1 MNLYQTELR
10 KPVHVA
16 FCLDYSGSMA
26 GEGFE
31 ELTKAMQYILSD
43 EASNDNIQFS
53 YKDKIDVVPFAS
65 KVGDVWSI
73 NDGTKTDSLLEKI
86 KSRPPT
92 GTTAIYPASI
102 KALELLKSENQDT
115 YNTSIILMTDG
126 QGNVGSFNE
135 LKNYYSNIEKQ
146 IPIYSITF
154 GDALESQLN
163 EIAKLTNA
171 KVFNGKENLVEA
183 FKEVRGYN

>member
-1 MNLYQTELR
+1 
-10 KPVHVA
+10 
-16 FCLDYSGSMA
+16 MA
-26 GEGFE
+26 GEGIA

-43 EASNDNIQFS
+43 KASNDNIQFS

-65 KVGDVWSI
+65 KVDSFWST

-86 KSRPPT
+86 NSKTPNGS
-92 GTTAIYPASI
+92 TAIYPASI
-102 KALELLKSENQDT
+102 RALEILKDEDQSIF
-115 YNTSIILMTDG
+115 NTSVILMTDG

-135 LKNYYSNIEKQ
+135 LRNYYSKINKQ

-171 KVFNGKENLVEA
+171 KVFNGKENLVDA